1 MQQPSSRSRSDHLSL
16 ARLFKAGAANTY
28 PLSVAERRLIL
39 QFGVNRRS
47 ATKTTMRLLSRLFKA
62 NGVKLSD
69 DALEILDEA
78 QFHRVRPFYTWIL
91 SSRFM
96 AHRGLLKE
104 LVQFIPDR
112 FQILTW
118 VSQ

>member
-1 MQQPSSRSRSDHLSL
+1 MAMLLFRPSCHARRRLNLAVGLWCLKNKCNNTSSSPQRRLSL
-16 ARLFKAGAANTY
+16 A
-28 PLSVAERRLIL
+28 
-39 QFGVNRRS
+39 
-47 ATKTTMRLLSRLFKA
+47 RLFKA

-96 AHRGLLKE
+96 ARRGLLKE